1 MDQIHKRF
9 TSEQIKV
16 LLSRG
21 TARAYWIDQQSR
33 KPWESVD
40 RPQNQ
45 RLKNL
50 AEIFMP
56 FGLLRALLRASYLSC
71 SGKQAFM
78 LDIKPY
84 LQLPGSYIFCQ
95 KKKLPLCS
103 TPENL

>member
-1 MDQIHKRF
+1 MIETRSKNF
-9 TSEQIKV
+9 VK
-16 LLSRG
+16 LSK
-21 TARAYWIDQQSR
+21 TA
-33 KPWESVD
+33 
-40 RPQNQ
+40 QNQ
-45 RLKNL
+45 RLKSL

-56 FGLLRALLRASYLSC
+56 FGLLRALLRASYLFC

-84 LQLPGSYIFCQ
+84 LQLPGGYIFCQ